1 MRSISYPAL
10 YHVLRLEMA
19 AWSREETYKLIEIW
33 SNDKIQAQLEGCK
46 GNQDIFAKF
55 LQSYQK
61 KGMSA
66 LLSSAGIK

>member
-1 MRSISYPAL
+1 MRSISYPTL

-33 SNDKIQAQLEGCK
+33 GDDEIQAQLEGCK
-46 GNQDIFAKF
+46 RNQDIFAK
-55 LQSYQK
+55 SYQK

-66 LLSSAGIK
+66 LLSSAGI